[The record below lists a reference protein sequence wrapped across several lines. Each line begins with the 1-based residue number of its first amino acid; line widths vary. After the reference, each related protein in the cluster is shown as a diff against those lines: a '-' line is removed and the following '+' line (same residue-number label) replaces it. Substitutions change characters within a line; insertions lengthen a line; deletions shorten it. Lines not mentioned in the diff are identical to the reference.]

1 MKILIADDD
10 PTSRLLLK
18 AMVSKLG
25 HECIVAED
33 GSSAWDVLAS
43 GGIDVLLT
51 DWMMPGVDGP
61 ELCRR
66 LRNEVGGGGYI
77 YIVLTTGLDHPEAVL
92 EGMSAGADDYLTKPV
107 DKFAVQTRLV
117 AAERVTELHRQLVH
131 TQAQLERANLE
142 LLEQSLTDQLT
153 GLGNRRRMDE
163 DLDRVHARALRL
175 GRTYGVAI
183 FDIDYFKRYN
193 DHYGHVAGDG
203 ALRDVASCIELIVR
217 AGECAYRYGGEEFL
231 VLMPDCGLG
240 DVVSRAADRIRQSVV
255 LAAIPHEARPSEP
268 PVVTVSGGVSCWMP
282 GSPLSAR
289 EVLEAADRALYDA
302 KSSGRNRISAAPLV
316 AAGSD
321 SSIGTPERPHDGL
334 ALERVSGQGLRP
346 VPEPNRQGLRP
357 VPEPNRRPGAGARS
371 VAAGQVSPVR
381 A

>member
-1 MKILIADDD
+1 VKILIADDD

-25 HECIVAED
+25 HECVVAKD
-33 GSSAWDVLAS
+33 GSSAWEVLAS

-66 LRNEVGGGGYI
+66 LRNEGGGAYI
-77 YIVLTTGLDHPEAVL
+77 YIVLTTGLDHPEDVL

-117 AAERVTELHRQLVH
+117 AAERVTELHHQLAY

-163 DLDRVHARALRL
+163 DLDRVHARARRL

-240 DVVSRAADRIRQSVV
+240 DVVSTAADRIRRNV
-255 LAAIPHEARPSEP
+255 LQAAIPHEARPSEP
-268 PVVTVSGGVSCWMP
+268 HVVTVSGGVSCWMP
-282 GSPLSAR
+282 GSRLSAR
-289 EVLEAADRALYDA
+289 EMLEEADQALYDA
-302 KSSGRNRISAAPLV
+302 KTAGRNRISAAPL
-316 AAGSD
+316 GGPD
-321 SSIGTPERPHDGL
+321 DRR
-334 ALERVSGQGLRP
+334 ALEVSGSGSS
-346 VPEPNRQGLRP
+346 
-357 VPEPNRRPGAGARS
+357 AR
-371 VAAGQVSPVR
+371 A
-381 A
+381 

>member
-25 HECIVAED
+25 HECVVAED
-33 GSSAWDVLAS
+33 GSSAWEVLAS

-66 LRNEVGGGGYI
+66 LRNEVGGAYI
-77 YIVLTTGLDHPEAVL
+77 YIVLTTGLDHPEDVL

-117 AAERVTELHRQLVH
+117 AAERVTELHHQLAY

-163 DLDRVHARALRL
+163 DLDRVHARARRL

-240 DVVSRAADRIRQSVV
+240 DVVSTAADRIRRNV
-255 LAAIPHEARPSEP
+255 LQAAIPHEARPSEP
-268 PVVTVSGGVSCWMP
+268 HVVTVSGGVSCWMP
-282 GSPLSAR
+282 GSRLSAR
-289 EVLEAADRALYDA
+289 EMLEEADQALYDA
-302 KSSGRNRISAAPLV
+302 KTAGRNRISAAPL
-316 AAGSD
+316 GGPD
-321 SSIGTPERPHDGL
+321 DGL
-334 ALERVSGQGLRP
+334 ALEVSGSGTS
-346 VPEPNRQGLRP
+346 
-357 VPEPNRRPGAGARS
+357 AR
-371 VAAGQVSPVR
+371 A
-381 A
+381 

>member
-1 MKILIADDD
+1 
-10 PTSRLLLK
+10 
-18 AMVSKLG
+18 
-25 HECIVAED
+25 
-33 GSSAWDVLAS
+33 
-43 GGIDVLLT
+43 
-51 DWMMPGVDGP
+51 
-61 ELCRR
+61 
-66 LRNEVGGGGYI
+66 
-77 YIVLTTGLDHPEAVL
+77 LTTGLDHPEDVL

-117 AAERVTELHRQLVH
+117 AAERVTELHHQLAY

-163 DLDRVHARALRL
+163 DLDRVHARARRL

-240 DVVSRAADRIRQSVV
+240 DVVSTAADRIRRNV
-255 LAAIPHEARPSEP
+255 LQAAIPHEARPSEP
-268 PVVTVSGGVSCWMP
+268 HVVTVSGGVSCWMP
-282 GSPLSAR
+282 GSRLSAR
-289 EVLEAADRALYDA
+289 EMLEEADQALYDA
-302 KSSGRNRISAAPLV
+302 KTAGRNRISAAPL
-316 AAGSD
+316 GGPD
-321 SSIGTPERPHDGL
+321 DRR
-334 ALERVSGQGLRP
+334 ALEVSGSGSS
-346 VPEPNRQGLRP
+346 
-357 VPEPNRRPGAGARS
+357 AR
-371 VAAGQVSPVR
+371 A
-381 A
+381 

>member
-1 MKILIADDD
+1 VRILIADDD

-25 HECIVAED
+25 HECVVAED
-33 GSSAWDVLAS
+33 GSSAWEVLAS

-66 LRNEVGGGGYI
+66 LRNEVGGGYI
-77 YIVLTTGLDHPEAVL
+77 YIVLTTGLDHPEDVL

-131 TQAQLERANLE
+131 TQAQLEVANLE
-142 LLEQSLTDQLT
+142 LLERSLTDQLT

-163 DLDRVHARALRL
+163 DLDRVHARARRL
-175 GRTYGVAI
+175 GRTYGIAI

-240 DVVSRAADRIRQSVV
+240 DVVSTAADRIRQSVV
-255 LAAIPHEARPSEP
+255 HAAIPHEARPSEP
-268 PVVTVSGGVSCWMP
+268 HVVTVSGGVSCWMP
-282 GSPLSAR
+282 GSLLSAR
-289 EVLEAADRALYDA
+289 EVLEEADQALYEA
-302 KSSGRNRISAAPLV
+302 KTAGRNRVAAAPPGGAGSVRAISAFEEP
-316 AAGSD
+316 
-321 SSIGTPERPHDGL
+321 DGGR
-334 ALERVSGQGLRP
+334 ALEVSGSGSS
-346 VPEPNRQGLRP
+346 
-357 VPEPNRRPGAGARS
+357 AHS
-371 VAAGQVSPVR
+371 
-381 A
+381 

>member
-1 MKILIADDD
+1 MKVLIADDD

-66 LRNEVGGGGYI
+66 LRNDVGGGYI
-77 YIVLTTGLDHPEAVL
+77 YIVLTTGLDHPEDVL

-107 DKFAVQTRLV
+107 DTFAVQTRLV
-117 AAERVTELHRQLVH
+117 AAERVTELHHQLVH
-131 TQAQLERANLE
+131 TQAQLEQANLE

-175 GRTYGVAI
+175 GRTYGIAI

-240 DVVSRAADRIRQSVV
+240 DVVPKAADRIRQSVL
-255 LAAIPHEARPSEP
+255 LAAIPHEARPTHP
-268 PVVTVSGGVSCWMP
+268 RVVTVSGGVSCWMP
-282 GSPLSAR
+282 GSQLSAR
-289 EVLEAADRALYDA
+289 AVLEEADQALYDA
-302 KSSGRNRISAAPLV
+302 KTTGRNRISIAPHGAL
-316 AAGSD
+316 GSD
-321 SSIGTPERPHDGL
+321 RAIGTPERREDGL
-334 ALERVSGQGLRP
+334 ALEVSGLST
-346 VPEPNRQGLRP
+346 
-357 VPEPNRRPGAGARS
+357 RR
-371 VAAGQVSPVR
+371 
-381 A
+381 

>member
-1 MKILIADDD
+1 MKILVADDD

-18 AMVSKLG
+18 AMVTKFG
-25 HECIVAED
+25 HECVVAED

-66 LRNEVGGGGYI
+66 LRNDVGGGYI
-77 YIVLTTGLDHPEAVL
+77 YVVLTTGLDNPEDIL

-117 AAERVTELHRQLVH
+117 AAERVTGLHRELAH
-131 TQAQLERANLE
+131 TQQQLEHANLE
-142 LLEQSLTDQLT
+142 LLERSLTDQLT

-163 DLDRVHARALRL
+163 DLARVHARALRV

-240 DVVSRAADRIRQSVV
+240 DVVSTAADRIRQSV
-255 LAAIPHEARPSEP
+255 LDAAIPHEARPAKP
-268 PVVTVSGGVSCWMP
+268 HVVTVSGGVSCWIP
-282 GSPLSAR
+282 GSQLSAR
-289 EVLEAADRALYDA
+289 QVLEEADQALYDA
-302 KSSGRNRISAAPLV
+302 KTAGRNRIFAAP
-316 AAGSD
+316 AGTADASGA
-321 SSIGTPERPHDGL
+321 IGAVEGPDDGR
-334 ALERVSGQGLRP
+334 ALEVSGSG
-346 VPEPNRQGLRP
+346 
-357 VPEPNRRPGAGARS
+357 RRPAPDG
-371 VAAGQVSPVR
+371 
-381 A
+381 

>member
-1 MKILIADDD
+1 VKILIADDD

-25 HECIVAED
+25 HECVVAED
-33 GSSAWDVLAS
+33 GSSAWEVLAS

-66 LRNEVGGGGYI
+66 LRNEVGGAYI
-77 YIVLTTGLDHPEAVL
+77 YIVLTTGLDHPEDVL

-117 AAERVTELHRQLVH
+117 AAERVTELHHQLAY
-131 TQAQLERANLE
+131 TQAQLEHANLE

-163 DLDRVHARALRL
+163 DLDRVHARARRL

-240 DVVSRAADRIRQSVV
+240 DVVSTAADRIRRNV
-255 LAAIPHEARPSEP
+255 LQAAIPHEARPSGP
-268 PVVTVSGGVSCWMP
+268 HVVTVSGGVSCWMP
-282 GSPLSAR
+282 GSRLSAR
-289 EVLEAADRALYDA
+289 EMLEEADQALYDA
-302 KSSGRNRISAAPLV
+302 KTAGRNRISAAPL
-316 AAGSD
+316 GGPD
-321 SSIGTPERPHDGL
+321 DGL
-334 ALERVSGQGLRP
+334 ALEVSGSGTS
-346 VPEPNRQGLRP
+346 
-357 VPEPNRRPGAGARS
+357 AR
-371 VAAGQVSPVR
+371 A
-381 A
+381 

>member
-25 HECIVAED
+25 HECVVAED
-33 GSSAWDVLAS
+33 GSSAWEVLAS

-66 LRNEVGGGGYI
+66 LRNEGGGAYI
-77 YIVLTTGLDHPEAVL
+77 YIVLTTGLDHPEDVL

-117 AAERVTELHRQLVH
+117 AAERVTELHHQLAY

-163 DLDRVHARALRL
+163 DLDRVHARARRL

-240 DVVSRAADRIRQSVV
+240 DVVSTAADRIRRNV
-255 LAAIPHEARPSEP
+255 LQAAIPHEARPSEP
-268 PVVTVSGGVSCWMP
+268 HVVTVSGGVSCWMP
-282 GSPLSAR
+282 GSRLSAR
-289 EVLEAADRALYDA
+289 EMLEEADQALYDA
-302 KSSGRNRISAAPLV
+302 KTAGRNRISAAPL
-316 AAGSD
+316 GGPD
-321 SSIGTPERPHDGL
+321 DRR
-334 ALERVSGQGLRP
+334 ALEVSGSGSS
-346 VPEPNRQGLRP
+346 
-357 VPEPNRRPGAGARS
+357 AR
-371 VAAGQVSPVR
+371 A
-381 A
+381 

>member
-25 HECIVAED
+25 HECVVAED
-33 GSSAWDVLAS
+33 GSSAWNVLAS

-66 LRNEVGGGGYI
+66 LRNEVGGGYI
-77 YIVLTTGLDHPEAVL
+77 YIVLTTGLDNPEDVL

-107 DKFAVQTRLV
+107 DRFAVQTRLV
-117 AAERVTELHRQLVH
+117 AAERVTELHRQLAN
-131 TQAQLERANLE
+131 TQEQLERANLE
-142 LLEQSLTDQLT
+142 LLERSLTDQLT

-163 DLDRVHARALRL
+163 DLDRVHARARRL
-175 GRTYGVAI
+175 GRTYGIAI

-240 DVVSRAADRIRQSVV
+240 DVISIAADRIRQSV
-255 LAAIPHEARPSEP
+255 LHAAIPHDARPSEP
-268 PVVTVSGGVSCWMP
+268 HLVTVSGGVSRWMP
-282 GSPLSAR
+282 GSLLSAR
-289 EVLEAADRALYDA
+289 AVLEEADQALYDA
-302 KSSGRNRISAAPLV
+302 KTAGRNRIAVAPSGLG
-316 AAGSD
+316 GSVQT
-321 SSIGTPERPHDGL
+321 IGAPEGPDDER
-334 ALERVSGQGLRP
+334 ALEVSGSGSS
-346 VPEPNRQGLRP
+346 
-357 VPEPNRRPGAGARS
+357 AHA
-371 VAAGQVSPVR
+371 
-381 A
+381 

>member
-1 MKILIADDD
+1 MRVLIADDD

-25 HECIVAED
+25 HECVVAED
-33 GSSAWDVLAS
+33 GWSAWDVLAS

-66 LRNEVGGGGYI
+66 LRNEVGGGYI
-77 YIVLTTGLDHPEAVL
+77 YIVLTTGLVHPEDVL

-117 AAERVTELHRQLVH
+117 AAERVTELHGQLAH
-131 TQAQLERANLE
+131 AQAQLERANLE

-163 DLDRVHARALRL
+163 DLDRVHARARRL
-175 GRTYGVAI
+175 GRTYAVAI

-240 DVVSRAADRIRQSVV
+240 DVVSTAADRIRRSVV
-255 LAAIPHEARPSEP
+255 HAAIPHEARPSEP
-268 PVVTVSGGVSCWMP
+268 QLVTVSGGVSCWMP
-282 GSPLSAR
+282 GSRLSAR
-289 EVLEAADRALYDA
+289 EVLEEADQALYEA
-302 KSSGRNRISAAPLV
+302 KTAGRNRIAVTPLGG
-316 AAGSD
+316 AGSQQG
-321 SSIGTPERPHDGL
+321 IG
-334 ALERVSGQGLRP
+334 ALEESDDGRALSGS
-346 VPEPNRQGLRP
+346 
-357 VPEPNRRPGAGARS
+357 RS
-371 VAAGQVSPVR
+371 SAHT
-381 A
+381 

>member
-1 MKILIADDD
+1 VKILIADDD

-25 HECIVAED
+25 HECVVAED
-33 GSSAWDVLAS
+33 GSSAWEVLAS

-66 LRNEVGGGGYI
+66 LRNEVGGAYI
-77 YIVLTTGLDHPEAVL
+77 YIVLTTGLDHPEDVL

-117 AAERVTELHRQLVH
+117 AAERVTELHHQLAY

-163 DLDRVHARALRL
+163 DLDRVHARARRL

-240 DVVSRAADRIRQSVV
+240 DVVSTAADRIRRNV
-255 LAAIPHEARPSEP
+255 LQAAIPHEARPSEP
-268 PVVTVSGGVSCWMP
+268 HVVTVSGGVSCWMP
-282 GSPLSAR
+282 GSRLSAR
-289 EVLEAADRALYDA
+289 EMLEEADQALYDA
-302 KSSGRNRISAAPLV
+302 KTAGRNRISAAPL
-316 AAGSD
+316 GGPD
-321 SSIGTPERPHDGL
+321 DRR
-334 ALERVSGQGLRP
+334 ALEVSGSGSS
-346 VPEPNRQGLRP
+346 
-357 VPEPNRRPGAGARS
+357 AR
-371 VAAGQVSPVR
+371 A
-381 A
+381 

>member
-1 MKILIADDD
+1 VKILIADDD

-25 HECIVAED
+25 HECVVAKD
-33 GSSAWDVLAS
+33 GSSAWEVLAS

-66 LRNEVGGGGYI
+66 LRNEVGGAYI
-77 YIVLTTGLDHPEAVL
+77 YIVLTTGLDHPEDVL

-117 AAERVTELHRQLVH
+117 AAERVTELHHQLAY

-163 DLDRVHARALRL
+163 DLDRVHARARRL

-240 DVVSRAADRIRQSVV
+240 DVVSTAADRIRRNV
-255 LAAIPHEARPSEP
+255 LQAAIPHEARPSEP
-268 PVVTVSGGVSCWMP
+268 HVVTVSGGVSCWMP
-282 GSPLSAR
+282 GSRLSAR
-289 EVLEAADRALYDA
+289 EMLEEADQALYDA
-302 KSSGRNRISAAPLV
+302 KTAGRNRISAAPL
-316 AAGSD
+316 GGPD
-321 SSIGTPERPHDGL
+321 DRR
-334 ALERVSGQGLRP
+334 ALEVSGSGSS
-346 VPEPNRQGLRP
+346 
-357 VPEPNRRPGAGARS
+357 AR
-371 VAAGQVSPVR
+371 A
-381 A
+381 

>member
-25 HECIVAED
+25 HECVVAED
-33 GSSAWDVLAS
+33 GSSAWEVLAS

-66 LRNEVGGGGYI
+66 LRNEVGGAYI
-77 YIVLTTGLDHPEAVL
+77 YIVLTTGLDHPEDVL

-117 AAERVTELHRQLVH
+117 AAERVTELHHQLVY
-131 TQAQLERANLE
+131 TQAQLEHANLE

-163 DLDRVHARALRL
+163 DLDRVHARARRL

-240 DVVSRAADRIRQSVV
+240 DVVSTAADRIRRNV
-255 LAAIPHEARPSEP
+255 LQAAIPHEARPSEP
-268 PVVTVSGGVSCWMP
+268 HVVTVSGGVSCWMP
-282 GSPLSAR
+282 GSRLSAR
-289 EVLEAADRALYDA
+289 EMLEEADQALYDA
-302 KSSGRNRISAAPLV
+302 KTAGRNRISAAPP
-316 AAGSD
+316 GGPD
-321 SSIGTPERPHDGL
+321 DGL
-334 ALERVSGQGLRP
+334 ALEVSGSGTS
-346 VPEPNRQGLRP
+346 
-357 VPEPNRRPGAGARS
+357 AR
-371 VAAGQVSPVR
+371 A
-381 A
+381 